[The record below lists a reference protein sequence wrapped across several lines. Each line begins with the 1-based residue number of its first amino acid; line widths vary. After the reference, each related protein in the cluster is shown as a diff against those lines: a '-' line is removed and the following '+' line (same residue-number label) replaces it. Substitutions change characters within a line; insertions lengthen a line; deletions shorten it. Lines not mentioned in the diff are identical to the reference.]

1 MKVLS
6 FIAVFVAL
14 CALVV
19 VNAGSSH
26 RARDATVAIAVVL
39 VGLVIM
45 AALFAWLVT
54 RPAL

>member
-6 FIAVFVAL
+6 FVAVFVAL
-14 CALVV
+14 CVLVI
-19 VNAGSSH
+19 VNAGSIR
-26 RARDATVAIAVVL
+26 RARDATLAIAIVL
-39 VGLVIM
+39 VGLILM

>member
-6 FIAVFVAL
+6 FIAVFAAL
-14 CALVV
+14 CVLVV
-19 VNAGSSH
+19 VNAGSSR
-26 RARDATVAIAVVL
+26 RARDATLAIAIVL

>member
-6 FIAVFVAL
+6 FVAVFVAL

-19 VNAGSSH
+19 VNAGGSR
-26 RARDATVAIAVVL
+26 RARDATVAIAIVL
-39 VGLVIM
+39 LGLVAM

>member
-1 MKVLS
+1 MKLLS
-6 FIAVFVAL
+6 FVAVFVAL

-19 VNAGSSH
+19 VNSGSGR
-26 RARDATVAIAVVL
+26 RARDATVTIAIVL
-39 VGLVIM
+39 VGLVVM